1 MNVNELLEKIYIKAI
16 KDKHTLQAKIK
27 KKKKVSWVSHE
38 NNRLFKMN
46 T

>member
-27 KKKKVSWVSHE
+27 KKKVSWVSHE

>member
-27 KKKKVSWVSHE
+27 KKMLVGFHMKTIDCSK
-38 NNRLFKMN
+38 
-46 T
+46 